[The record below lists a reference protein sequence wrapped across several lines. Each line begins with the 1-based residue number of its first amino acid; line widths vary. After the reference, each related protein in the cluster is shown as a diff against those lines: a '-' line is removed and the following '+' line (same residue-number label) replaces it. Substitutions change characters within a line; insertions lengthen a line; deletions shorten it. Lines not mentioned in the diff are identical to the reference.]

1 MSEKLLVEIVT
12 KSDKAVKEL
21 EKVNEQ
27 AGGIKDKLGDIG
39 KSGEESVSGIK
50 KLSKGISGV
59 GLAIK
64 AAGIGL
70 LLQGLTFLKDLL
82 MQNQVVVDG
91 FSTAFNFL
99 SVIFGE
105 VANAIKTVYENVSQS
120 TENFDAMGRVIG
132 NVMTIAITPMLLS
145 FQAIKGALLGAQLAW
160 EGSFL
165 GGKDPEKIESLKAQL
180 AEVGDKI
187 VDIGSDAIKAG
198 AGIVED
204 FGEAVSEVGD
214 ISKQVVTEVKK
225 ISVESALETA
235 KGMTQ
240 LEKDARLAEARSQGV
255 LESYNN
261 QIEKLRQTRDDERLS
276 IEDRKKANEELA
288 VKLTEQEEALTALA
302 ERRLAQ
308 AEQNLALQPMN
319 LEFLEAKIAAENEL
333 AAVEAAA
340 TGFRTEQIMAEV
352 ALERELADIKSIKA
366 QTELDVSRVTAEAE
380 AERSG
385 SELLALEM
393 SLSRIDKER
402 DAEIQLLK
410 DKQALYAENSVSYQE
425 MQGQIDVVNETAKQA
440 ELTLEKQ
447 IQQQKLG
454 LAMETLGSLKTAL
467 GENTKAGKALGIA
480 EAVINTY
487 VGATAALKNPFP
499 LNIVALAGTL
509 AAGFASV
516 KSIIAVDETGE
527 SSVGDGGGG
536 ASAPAMV
543 GPSVNIA
550 GGGTDASTQLLSAVE
565 KNTSSPS
572 KAYVVGTEVTSQQ
585 AMDRRVEENATI

>member
-12 KSDKAVKEL
+12 KMDDAQKDL
-21 EKVNEQ
+21 EKVNKEL
-27 AGGIKDKLGDIG
+27 ADVKEKLGKVG

-50 KLSKGISGV
+50 KLSKGISGI

-70 LLQGLTFLKDLL
+70 LLQGLTFLKDLF
-82 MQNQVVVDG
+82 MQNQTVVDG
-91 FSTAFNFL
+91 FTTAFNFL
-99 SVIFGE
+99 AVIFAD
-105 VANAIKTVYENVSQS
+105 VSNAIKTVYENVSQS
-120 TENFDAMGRVIG
+120 TENFDALGRVIG
-132 NVMTIAITPMLLS
+132 NIMKIAITPMLLA
-145 FQAIKGALLGAQLAW
+145 FQTMKGAILGAQLAW

-165 GGKDPEKIESLKAQL
+165 GGKDPEKIESLKQQL
-180 AEVGDKI
+180 AEVGDKM
-187 VDIGSDAIKAG
+187 VEIGTDAVKAG

-204 FGEAVSEVGD
+204 FGEAIQEAGA
-214 ISKQVVTEVKK
+214 IGKQVVTEVGK
-225 ISVESALETA
+225 ISVKSALETA

-288 VKLTEQEEALTALA
+288 LKLTEQEEAMTALA
-302 ERRLAQ
+302 EKRLQQ
-308 AEQNLALQPMN
+308 ARQNLALQPMN
-319 LEFLEAKIAAENEL
+319 LEFLEAKIQAENEL

-352 ALERELADIKSIKA
+352 ALERELADIKGIKA
-366 QTELDVSRVTAEAE
+366 QAALDVSRVTAEAE

-385 SELLALEM
+385 SELVALEM
-393 SLSRIDKER
+393 SLSRINKER
-402 DAEIQLLK
+402 DAEVQLLK
-410 DKQALYAENSVSYQE
+410 DKQALYAENSTSYQE

-440 ELTLEKQ
+440 ELTLERN

-499 LNIVALAGTL
+499 MNIVALAGTL

-527 SSVGDGGGG
+527 TSVGGGGG

-550 GGGTDASTQLLSAVE
+550 GGGADASTQLLSAVE
-565 KNTSSPS
+565 KNTSNPS